1 MSEYCAMCNKR
12 LDGDG
17 SLMTFE
23 ALGPKAKEDYTKES
37 YVICRFCA
45 LSISAFMEA
54 LADLRDSMD
63 EYYNV
68 PVCGTVHLDRDDED
82 EDEVDE

>member
-1 MSEYCAMCNKR
+1 MSEYCAMCTRK
-12 LDGDG
+12 LDDDG

-23 ALGPKAKEDYTKES
+23 ALGTKAKEDYTKES

-45 LSISAFMEA
+45 LSISAFVEG
-54 LADLRDSMD
+54 LADLRSSMD

-68 PVCGTVHLDRDDED
+68 PACEDDED
-82 EDEVDE
+82 DDEEGEDE